1 MKIILR
7 QLAFHLVVLLV
18 LLLSCH
24 TAQSTSTTT
33 SGGCGGGGED
43 DRPQN
48 TTRAW
53 LTVSS
58 VVSTETELVRAL
70 EIHWLRPAADPKPH
84 PGDYVAI
91 VSIDNGTEIR
101 RYMLNGTDNVTESNV
116 TTPNIILTDLSFPME
131 KLNSTTT
138 LLDKYQSTQMIMLR
152 DPSTPAVKANRT
164 LNNCLHFY
172 VIYFSAKVGDV
183 VSVDCIR
190 LNYQWMKD
198 NFDRLQGH
206 TLLEMM
212 LPGTHDAT
220 SFEPYSST
228 YEGDG
233 TSW

>member
-7 QLAFHLVVLLV
+7 QLVLCLVFWSSS
-18 LLLSCH
+18 LLLFSH
-24 TAQSTSTTT
+24 SVHSTST
-33 SGGCGGGGED
+33 SADGKD
-43 DRPQN
+43 NFQN
-48 TTRAW
+48 NTRVW

-70 EIHWLRPAADPKPH
+70 EIHWLPGKNNPKPDL
-84 PGDYVAI
+84 GDYVAI

-101 RYMLNGTDNVTESNV
+101 RYMLNTTVPVNNS

-138 LLDKYQSTQMIMLR
+138 ELSKYQSSQMIMLR
-152 DPSTPAVKANRT
+152 DSSSPTIKKNRT
-164 LNNCLHFY
+164 LNNCLHYY
-172 VIYFSAKVGDV
+172 VIYFSAKMEDV
-183 VSVDCIR
+183 VAAECIR
-190 LNYQWMKD
+190 LNYQWMRD
-198 NFDRLQGH
+198 NFDHLKEH

-220 SFEPYSST
+220 SYEPYSST

-233 TSW
+233 RS